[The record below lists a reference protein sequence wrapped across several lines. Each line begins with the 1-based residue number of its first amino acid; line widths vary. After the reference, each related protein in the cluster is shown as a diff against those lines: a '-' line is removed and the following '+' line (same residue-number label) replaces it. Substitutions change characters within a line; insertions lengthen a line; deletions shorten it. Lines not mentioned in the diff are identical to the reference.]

1 MRLSALIHTSV
12 RQAPSPPR
20 MLDGLS
26 AGMALLDRSPRIRR
40 RHVWRANRL
49 LSWNIQNGEIDALE
63 ALIEAC
69 SEGRR
74 PLPWTPPARAL
85 RYELPPDEP
94 AWFQQGLGHDPH
106 AWAAPDLL
114 SVTELQAGISSG
126 LRFPTEQI
134 CHALQGIA
142 LADKIG
148 VVLPR
153 HFIRLKVH
161 IDSRPPKGD
170 RRMAEWITEGI
181 LDGRVHRPGLRLHR
195 STLPLIKGLVEDV
208 HNLKTRLPL
217 APREEVLDLMRKL
230 ADAKPREATVA
241 SLWEPTPE
249 LPALAPTLGPAFDG
263 LLLGWTG
270 QRIASAGSRRAA
282 EPVLHKGEGHL
293 ITIAPTGAGKGV
305 GAVIPALLSHPG
317 SAVVIDPK
325 GENFSVTARL
335 RREMGQQVH
344 VIDPFGITG
353 PRTDR
358 LNPMDLLADPDNA
371 TWEDAAMITELLLPR
386 HTRVE
391 RNAWWYERAHELLAG
406 TLLLAST
413 DPKRREGGLGGWLSY
428 FELTP
433 PDLRSRGR
441 TLLDSTNPDLRLA
454 ATSFLTGSVECF
466 NSSVMMAQGMV
477 GGLSSPAVGRA
488 CNGPSSVSLKDFAA
502 GVPMTIYLVL
512 PPAQLRAQGGLLR
525 LWMGMLL
532 HAALGRRVAPAERT
546 LFLVDEAAQ
555 LGPLS
560 ALTTAMTLA
569 RGYGVSVWTFWQ
581 DLAQLKGT
589 YPTLWRTLL
598 HNCAV
603 HQVFGVPNEATAM
616 ALAELHGMTDH
627 RDLLAKGSDTVL
639 LTHAGRM
646 ATEIRRGSYLR
657 DAAFAGRFDPNPL
670 HGGAPATPQVAP
682 NVSLLRAIS

>member
-12 RQAPSPPR
+12 HQVPSPPR
-20 MLDGLS
+20 LLDGLS
-26 AGMALLDRSPRIRR
+26 AGMALLDKSPRIRR
-40 RHVWRANRL
+40 RHVLRAQRL
-49 LSWNIQNGEIDALE
+49 LSWNIPNGEIDALE
-63 ALIEAC
+63 ALVEAC
-69 SEGRR
+69 AEGRR

-94 AWFQQGLGHDPH
+94 AWFRQGLGQDAY

-114 SVTELQAGISSG
+114 TVNELHAGVEPG
-126 LRFPTEQI
+126 PRLPTIQV
-134 CHALQGIA
+134 CNALQGIA
-142 LADKIG
+142 LADMIG

-153 HFIRLKVH
+153 HFVRLKVH
-161 IDSRPPKGD
+161 IDSHPPRGD
-170 RRMAEWITEGI
+170 RRVAEWITEGI
-181 LDGRVHRPGLRLHR
+181 LDRRAHQPGLRLHR
-195 STLPLIKGLVEDV
+195 STLPLIKGLVEDL
-208 HNLKTRLPL
+208 HNCRTRLPL

-230 ADAKPREATVA
+230 ADAKPREVQLP
-241 SLWEPTPE
+241 SPWEPTPE
-249 LPALAPTLGPAFDG
+249 LPALAPTRGPAFDG

-282 EPVLHKGEGHL
+282 EPVLHRGEGHL

-305 GAVIPALLSHPG
+305 GAIIPALLSHPG

-325 GENFSVTARL
+325 GENFSVTARA
-335 RREMGQQVH
+335 RREMGQRVH
-344 VIDPFGITG
+344 VIDPFGVTG

-371 TWEDAAMITELLLPR
+371 TWEDAAMITELLIPR
-386 HTRVE
+386 QARVD

-428 FELTP
+428 FELSP
-433 PDLRSRGR
+433 ADLRSRGR
-441 TLLDSTNPDLRLA
+441 TLLDATNPDLRMA

-466 NSSVMMAQGMV
+466 NSSVMMAQGLL
-477 GGLSSPAVGRA
+477 GGLTSPAVGRA

-532 HAALGRRVAPAERT
+532 HAALGRRVVPADRT

-555 LGPLS
+555 LGQLS

-639 LTHAGRM
+639 LTQAGRM
-646 ATEIRRGSYLR
+646 ATEVRRGNYLR

-670 HGGAPATPQVAP
+670 HGGAPATPQVSP
-682 NVSLLRAIS
+682 NVSPLRAVC

>member
-1 MRLSALIHTSV
+1 LIHCSV
-12 RQAPSPPR
+12 REAPGHPR
-20 MLDGLS
+20 LLDGLS
-26 AGMALLDRSPRIRR
+26 AGMALLDTSPRIRR
-40 RHVWRANRL
+40 RHVWRAHRL
-49 LSWNIQNGEIDALE
+49 LSWELPNGELDALE
-63 ALIEAC
+63 AMTAAF
-69 SEGRR
+69 SEGGR
-74 PLPWTPPARAL
+74 PLPWTAPARAL
-85 RYELPPDEP
+85 RYELPDDEP
-94 AWFQQGLGHDPH
+94 PWFQQGLGHDAY

-114 SVTELQAGISSG
+114 SVAELQAGVAPG
-126 LRFPTEQI
+126 LCLPIGQV
-134 CHALQGIA
+134 CNALQGIA
-142 LADKIG
+142 LADKVG

-161 IDSRPPKGD
+161 IDSRPPASD
-170 RRMAEWITEGI
+170 RRVAEWITEGI
-181 LDGRVHRPGLRLHR
+181 LEGRANRPGLRLHR
-195 STLPLIKGLVEDV
+195 STLPLIKGLVEDL
-208 HNLKTRLPL
+208 HEHRTRLPL
-217 APREEVLDLMRKL
+217 APRGEVLDLVRKL
-230 ADAKPREATVA
+230 ASATTPEPKTSSV
-241 SLWEPTPE
+241 WEPTPE
-249 LPALAPTLGPAFDG
+249 LSALASTRHPVFDG

-270 QRIASAGSRRAA
+270 NRIASAGSRRAA
-282 EPVLHKGEGHL
+282 EPVLHRGEGHL

-317 SAVVIDPK
+317 SVVVIDPK
-325 GENFSVTARL
+325 GENFAVTARL

-358 LNPMDLLADPDNA
+358 LNPMDLLANSEDA
-371 TWEDAAMITELLLPR
+371 TWEEAAMITELLVPR
-386 HTRVE
+386 HVRVT

-406 TLLLAST
+406 TFLLAST
-413 DPKRREGGLGGWLSY
+413 DPRRREGGLGGWLSY
-428 FELTP
+428 FELSP
-433 PDLRSRGR
+433 PDLRAKGR
-441 TLLDSTNPDLRLA
+441 VLLDDANPDLRMA
-454 ATSFLTGSVECF
+454 ATSFLTGSIECF
-466 NSSVMMAQGMV
+466 NSSVMMAQGIV
-477 GGLSSPAVGRA
+477 GGLSSPAVARA
-488 CNGPSSVSLKDFAA
+488 CNGPSSISLKDLAA

-525 LWMGMLL
+525 LWMGLLL
-532 HAALGRRVAPAERT
+532 HAALGRRVAPADRT

-581 DLAQLKGT
+581 DLAQLKAT

-616 ALAELHGMTDH
+616 ALAELHGMSDH

-639 LTHAGRM
+639 LTHAGRV
-646 ATEIRRGSYLR
+646 ATEVRRGNYLR

-670 HGGAPATPQVAP
+670 HGGAPAPHPVSR
-682 NVSLLRAIS
+682 NVSPLRAIS